1 MRSSGVLALVY
12 GRPDNYIRFSL
23 DVRPPPSCQR
33 DSALRVEITSDI
45 VLPEL
50 LYFTRFLQREAGG
63 VQQSNSGIECLICLG
78 VELVRVLQ

>member
-1 MRSSGVLALVY
+1 MCARLQVA
-12 GRPDNYIRFSL
+12 
-23 DVRPPPSCQR
+23 
-33 DSALRVEITSDI
+33 SALRVKITSDI

-63 VQQSNSGIECLICLG
+63 GQQSNSGIECLICLG